1 MRAAIGLVAVL
12 LLAPLLLVDMPP
24 LLDYPN
30 HLARLFL
37 LASGRDDPMLAPTFF
52 VQWGVI
58 PNLALDLAGP
68 PLLRLLP
75 LHVASRLLL
84 AGLLLL
90 LFTGVLALNRAIFGR
105 VQPWALASAL
115 IIPSGAFMLGFVNF
129 VAGLAGWLLLAA
141 FWIAGRRRWPAAT
154 VVLASLASGALFF
167 CHLMGVVFALG
178 LILAWEARSWR
189 GLLAVA
195 PVAVL
200 PTALYFAARLE
211 AMSGG
216 VEFLPLAEKLRQ
228 LLAPFVAYDSGLD
241 LATALAVGLF
251 VVVCAGARRLEVPG
265 GVRIALAGFAALYV
279 LAPYAWKGTQS
290 LDTRFVFMF
299 VLTLFAGLRPH
310 GLPRA
315 LTLAAVIGF
324 AALFL
329 ARTAVLSVAWHGH
342 VDDLAQLRATMAAV
356 APGDKV
362 YLASVAPN
370 EMPDY
375 WAKAP
380 LARRLSNGIRA
391 DTHLPALLTMER
403 RAFWPMLFDQ
413 PSQQPVLLTPAFQA
427 LAERNAGLMDHLAI
441 VPSTL
446 CGFDWV
452 FLLGAGGD
460 PGFTTP
466 NLRLQATSDAAALYR
481 IRPETL
487 TCR

>member
-1 MRAAIGLVAVL
+1 
-12 LLAPLLLVDMPP
+12 
-24 LLDYPN
+24 
-30 HLARLFL
+30 
-37 LASGRDDPMLAPTFF
+37 
-52 VQWGVI
+52 
-58 PNLALDLAGP
+58 
-68 PLLRLLP
+68 
-75 LHVASRLLL
+75 
-84 AGLLLL
+84 
-90 LFTGVLALNRAIFGR
+90 
-105 VQPWALASAL
+105 
-115 IIPSGAFMLGFVNF
+115 
-129 VAGLAGWLLLAA
+129 
-141 FWIAGRRRWPAAT
+141 
-154 VVLASLASGALFF
+154 
-167 CHLMGVVFALG
+167 
-178 LILAWEARSWR
+178 
-189 GLLAVA
+189 
-195 PVAVL
+195 
-200 PTALYFAARLE
+200 
-211 AMSGG
+211 
-216 VEFLPLAEKLRQ
+216 
-228 LLAPFVAYDSGLD
+228 
-241 LATALAVGLF
+241 
-251 VVVCAGARRLEVPG
+251 
-265 GVRIALAGFAALYV
+265 
-279 LAPYAWKGTQS
+279 
-290 LDTRFVFMF
+290 MF